1 MVVFSIMF
9 AKLWVELGGMS
20 AEKAAKSLLDAKV
33 HLPGFR
39 STRSSIQYVLSKYI
53 PTVTL
58 LGGIIIGL
66 IASLSSLLGV
76 FSSGIGLLLMIDIT
90 INYYQMLVREHIE
103 VLMPRLGG
111 ILGRR

>member
-1 MVVFSIMF
+1 
-9 AKLWVELGGMS
+9 
-20 AEKAAKSLLDAKV
+20 
-33 HLPGFR
+33 
-39 STRSSIQYVLSKYI
+39 
-53 PTVTL
+53 
-58 LGGIIIGL
+58 
-66 IASLSSLLGV
+66 LLGV